1 MVNSISGNMWCPQRI
16 SPVAPYVF
24 NLCEWFTQSNEKCI
38 PDNFRQRQ
46 LFILHWQWYD
56 RYDSH
61 SNFAY
66 TKPFSVHS
74 WHLCLLMTNN
84 IIQTTSN
91 IKHQFLAK
99 LSLSLA
105 PLLIHITLIDQMH
118 YSDIIM
124 SVMASP
130 ITGVSIVCPT
140 VGSGADQRKH
150 QSSASLAFVQ
160 EEFTGDRW
168 FPRTKG

>member
-1 MVNSISGNMWCPQRI
+1 MVSLKDQSCGHFW
-16 SPVAPYVF
+16 
-24 NLCEWFTQSNEKCI
+24 LCEWFTQSNEKCI
-38 PDNFRQRQ
+38 PDNFCQRQ
-46 LFILHWQWYD
+46 QFILHWQWYGK
-56 RYDSH
+56 YDSH

-66 TKPFSVHS
+66 TKPFWVHS
-74 WHLCLLMTNN
+74 WHLCLLMTND
-84 IIQTTSN
+84 IIQTN
-91 IKHQFLAK
+91 QFLAK

-124 SVMASP
+124 SVMASQ

-150 QSSASLAFVQ
+150 QSSASQAFVQ